1 MRNLKAPPLE
11 KHPVTDTVR
20 AMFDELVEQ
29 CAEVLD
35 VRAKLDRTDR
45 ASEEFYRLMARPDTL
60 LMTIGLT
67 SRHLRAES
75 ERMDEMFEKRNEC
88 HDASCAGELA
98 ILTK

>member
-11 KHPVTDTVR
+11 KHPVTDTFR
-20 AMFDELVEQ
+20 AMFDELVEH

-35 VRAKLDRTDR
+35 VKEKLDRTDR
-45 ASEEFYRLMARPDTL
+45 ASEEFYRLMARLDTL

-75 ERMDEMFEKRNEC
+75 ERMDEMFEE
-88 HDASCAGELA
+88 E
-98 ILTK
+98 